1 MYNDAQYSRT
11 PEYYE
16 ELKRKDRNKLIIAI
30 VIIIIVAAGITGLVL
45 GVFVSPFV
53 VTGPSMFDTLIDG
66 ERIFVQKA
74 LYSINVGDIMVFKA
88 PDNGDRLIKRVMA
101 KPGDTVKASRSGSSS
116 LYVNGIAVHHAYF
129 QYAGSTTINDVDI
142 VLGENEYFM
151 MGDNYVDSKDSRI
164 FGVVTRDKF
173 IGKCISQTKK
183 NN

>member
-53 VTGPSMFDTLIDG
+53 VTGPSMSDTLVDG
-66 ERIFVQKA
+66 DRIFVQKA

-88 PDNGDRLIKRVMA
+88 PDDGERVIKRVMA

-116 LYVNGIAVHHAYF
+116 LYVNGVAVHNHYF
-129 QYAGSTTINDVDI
+129 QYAGKTTIKDIDI
-142 VLGENEYFM
+142 VLGDDEYFM

-164 FGVVTRDKF
+164 FGVVTRDRF
-173 IGKCISQTKK
+173 IGKCVSKTNEKD
-183 NN
+183 